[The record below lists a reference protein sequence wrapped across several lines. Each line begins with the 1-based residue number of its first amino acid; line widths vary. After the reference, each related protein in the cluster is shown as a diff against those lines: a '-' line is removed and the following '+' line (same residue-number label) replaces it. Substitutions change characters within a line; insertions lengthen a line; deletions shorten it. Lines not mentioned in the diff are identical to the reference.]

1 MVRIINWKQIVCL
14 HSMSVMLVNFIE
26 KDSETVEERSRDALN
41 IYEI

>member
-1 MVRIINWKQIVCL
+1 
-14 HSMSVMLVNFIE
+14 MSVMLVNFIE